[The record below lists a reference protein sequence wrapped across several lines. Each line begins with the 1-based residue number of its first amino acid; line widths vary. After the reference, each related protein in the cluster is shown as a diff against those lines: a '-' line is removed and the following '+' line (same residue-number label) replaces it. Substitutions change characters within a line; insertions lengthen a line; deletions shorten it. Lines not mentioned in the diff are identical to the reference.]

1 MEEEKE
7 KEQWFNC
14 SACGRKAH
22 VSMMNVIEGKD
33 KTLIKFKFEYKYLYL
48 SIFSNKGTEIVI

>member
-1 MEEEKE
+1 MEEDKEEKE

-14 SACGRKAH
+14 SACGRKTH

-33 KTLIKFKFEYKYLYL
+33 KTLTKFKSEYKEL
-48 SIFSNKGTEIVI
+48 K